1 MVPRVS
7 ILIPTCNRPHF
18 FIRALQ
24 SAFKQTYKNIEII
37 ICDDSE
43 NNKTEEIV
51 KKLPPSYQSFINYSK
66 NPHKLGAAR
75 NYQKCLEL
83 ASGQYINYLNDDDIF
98 HPQKIETMMYYF
110 LHYADISL
118 VTSSRLAIDKYGRD
132 ITVNRQSMKKLFE
145 KNTIINGH
153 ELAKIILTE
162 RINYIGEPTTVLFKR
177 NKLDEPFAVYSGKE
191 ALCNHDV
198 ASWLNLLEKGRAVYL
213 IKPLSYFRIHESQL
227 QNMPGAR
234 EDGKKDWEEHLRLW
248 QKKHGELRASSP
260 LAARGR

>member
-1 MVPRVS
+1 MKPGVS
-7 ILIPTCNRPHF
+7 ILIPTCNRPNF
-18 FIRALQ
+18 FMRALQ

-51 KKLPPSYQSFINYSK
+51 KKLPASYQTFVKYYK
-66 NPHKLGAAR
+66 NPHNLGAAR
-75 NYQKCLEL
+75 NYQKCLAL
-83 ASGQYINYLNDDDIF
+83 ASGQYINYLNDDDLF

-110 LHYADISL
+110 MHYEHISL
-118 VTSSRLAIDKYGRD
+118 VTSLRLPIDKYGRN
-132 ITVNRQSMKKLFE
+132 ITVNRKSIKKLFE
-145 KNTIINGH
+145 KNTIISGQ
-153 ELAKIILTE
+153 ELAKIVLTE

-177 NKLDEPFAVYSGKE
+177 DKLDEPFAVYSGKE

-213 IKPLSYFRIHESQL
+213 TKPLSFFRIHESQI

-234 EDGKKDWEEHLRLW
+234 EDGKKDWEEHLCLW
-248 QKKHGELRASSP
+248 QKRHGELHASSP